1 MSETSVPGH
10 HKETRDT
17 LHAGCWAEHKDGSLI
32 LVESTEI
39 GTVGPGRPPKD
50 GNVLY
55 STFSLGST
63 VNEYRAAESL
73 AKFSSM
79 FSYVPEKDKS
89 KGGTEP
95 GQGDGVSE
103 EWTWHDKTPFPWNR
117 VIDAGAK
124 LAEARQLDPSGAVA
138 KADAMGK
145 GIAAAT
151 GTDLATIEP
160 YASPGELLDAAQR
173 VAATLKLKGTPFTA
187 AGGKLPSKGGKT
199 AKDTVMERVKR
210 SFRALR
216 GE

>member
-1 MSETSVPGH
+1 MSTDSVPG
-10 HKETRDT
+10 KDPKNNDT

-39 GTVGPGRPPKD
+39 GKGG

-55 STFSLGST
+55 STFSLGAT
-63 VNEYRAAESL
+63 VNEFRAAES
-73 AKFSSM
+73 ATKFQSM
-79 FSYVPEKDKS
+79 FSYCAEKDK
-89 KGGTEP
+89 
-95 GQGDGVSE
+95 GDGVSE

-124 LAEARQLDPSGAVA
+124 LAEARQLDPSGALI
-138 KADAMGK
+138 KADALGK
-145 GIAAAT
+145 AVTAAT
-151 GTDLATIEP
+151 GAEV
-160 YASPGELLDAAQR
+160 SPFDTSAELLDAAQR

-199 AKDTVMERVKR
+199 AKDSVRDRIGRAFK
-210 SFRALR
+210 ALR

>member
-1 MSETSVPGH
+1 MSTPDVPGA
-10 HKETRDT
+10 KPENNDT
-17 LHAGCWAEHKDGSLI
+17 LHTGCWAEHKDGSLI

-39 GTVGPGRPPKD
+39 GTGGPGRPSKD

-79 FSYVPEKDKS
+79 FSYVPEKDR
-89 KGGTEP
+89 
-95 GQGDGVSE
+95 GDGVSE

-124 LAEARQLDPSGAVA
+124 LAESRQLDPSGAVQ
-138 KADAMGK
+138 KADALGK
-145 GIAAAT
+145 AVTAAT
-151 GTDLATIEP
+151 GTDLAQVEP
-160 YASPGELLDAAQR
+160 YASSGELLDAAQR

-187 AGGKLPSKGGKT
+187 AGGKLPSKGGKRPRT
-199 AKDTVMERVKR
+199 R
-210 SFRALR
+210 SGTGSGRR
-216 GE
+216 SRR

>member
-1 MSETSVPGH
+1 MSTDSVPG
-10 HKETRDT
+10 KDPKNNDT

-39 GTVGPGRPPKD
+39 GTGGPGRPSKD

-55 STFSLGST
+55 STFSLGAT

-79 FSYVPEKDKS
+79 FSYVPEKDR
-89 KGGTEP
+89 
-95 GQGDGVSE
+95 GDGVSE

-124 LAEARQLDPSGAVA
+124 LAESRQLDPSGVVQ
-138 KADAMGK
+138 KADALGK
-145 GIAAAT
+145 AVTAAT
-151 GTDLATIEP
+151 GTDLAQVEP
-160 YASPGELLDAAQR
+160 YASSGELLDAAQR
-173 VAATLKLKGTPFTA
+173 VAATLALKGTPFTA

-199 AKDTVMERVKR
+199 AKDTVRNRIGAAFK
-210 SFRALR
+210 ALR